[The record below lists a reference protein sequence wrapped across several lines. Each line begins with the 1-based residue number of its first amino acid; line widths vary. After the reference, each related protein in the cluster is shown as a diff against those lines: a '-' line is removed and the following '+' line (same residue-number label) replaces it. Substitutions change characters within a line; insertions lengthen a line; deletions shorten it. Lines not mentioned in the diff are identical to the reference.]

1 MRSDRLSYTATPAGT
16 ARALNKK
23 PRQKKPKK
31 EINQLMLL
39 FFFIVLPVLGLLAFF
54 LQPFRYIFIIAAV
67 VCMILMWLLQAFK
80 LPGRLILTAVYG
92 LLCVISLVSAL
103 NAQHRTVSEMQTTTF
118 LSPTPEVTSTPAFAP
133 IIGTMGTDVPADFY
147 VSEDSLEELNELD
160 SIGLSGVVDDV
171 PQTQTEDE
179 KPAGYT
185 AQVKSGAEIAL
196 ENFMEKWRKA
206 IIADMVEF
214 TAPSWRNAQSD
225 PPQQQLFWKF
235 AQRPLLEWRQ
245 MAAPTGTD
253 ASNARTITVEADVNY
268 GGETRTYQYD
278 AITLNENEKW
288 YVDPDS
294 LSNGILVVQS
304 TATPDPNLTPS
315 PTPEPTP
322 TPGPGPKTK
331 LYYNKDG
338 GKKYHADQNCP
349 SVAKRYLPLKGTFNY
364 GDINKSPYNK
374 LTPCDQCD
382 APPRP

>member
-1 MRSDRLSYTATPAGT
+1 
-16 ARALNKK
+16 
-23 PRQKKPKK
+23 
-31 EINQLMLL
+31 MLL